1 MFYDYSEGA
10 FFVAF
15 YWFSAKYFWRTD
27 VCVDSRVN
35 QILRQSEMKF
45 ERERETVEREISTFC
60 VWLKSEESKPRNNL
74 PKKDSNES

>member
-1 MFYDYSEGA
+1 MVYDYSEGA

-45 ERERETVEREISTFC
+45 ERERERDSRKRSLDFLCVVEVGRKQTAKQFA
-60 VWLKSEESKPRNNL
+60 EERL
-74 PKKDSNES
+74 